1 MILDDVVLL
10 AARTS
15 RSQAYVQA
23 LVAADLLP
31 ARVVLL
37 GDTTPLPP
45 ATGHGC
51 TWQDLLLPDLSESI
65 DATCARAGITLVHC
79 RSTDVGSDEVALALQ
94 SVPARLVVFS
104 GPPGQIV
111 PDAVLRRSG
120 RFLHLHSGW
129 LPQYRGSTTLYY
141 ALLDGE
147 DPAVT
152 ALYLDASID
161 TGPVIARRTYPKPP
175 AGMDVDRVYDAAIR
189 ADLLVRVLRQHAD
202 DGAAEAS
209 LQQDPHEGTT
219 YYVIHPVLKHL
230 ALLSLASEPSA

>member
-10 AARTS
+10 AARTA
-15 RSQAYVQA
+15 RSQTYIQA
-23 LVAADLLP
+23 LVAVGLLP
-31 ARVVLL
+31 GRVVLL
-37 GDTTPLPP
+37 GDASPLPP
-45 ATGHGC
+45 ATCHGG
-51 TWQDLLLPDLSESI
+51 TWQDLLLPDLAESVE
-65 DATCARAGITLVHC
+65 ATCARAGIPLVRC
-79 RSTDVGSDEVALALQ
+79 RSTEVGSDEVAQALQ
-94 SVPARLVVFS
+94 SASARLVVFS

-120 RFLHLHSGW
+120 RFLHMHSGW

-141 ALLDGE
+141 ALLDGQ
-147 DPAVT
+147 DPTVT

-161 TGPVIARRTYPKPP
+161 TGPVIARRRYPKPS

-202 DGAAEAS
+202 AGAAEAS
-209 LQQDPHEGTT
+209 LQQDPNEGTT

-230 ALLSLASEPSA
+230 ALLSLASEPSV